1 MASLRANLP
10 CRNSTLTCCYLLSI
24 VHMMLYLRYYRDV
37 SLEMSF
43 DGVCVC
49 LQYKTEKDGIQETR
63 VEHKVVLSS
72 TDDDFDYDAVS
83 SGSILFYPDV
93 TQVVSSVSL
102 SSD

>member
-1 MASLRANLP
+1 M
-10 CRNSTLTCCYLLSI
+10 
-24 VHMMLYLRYYRDV
+24 
-37 SLEMSF
+37 
-43 DGVCVC
+43 VCVC

-72 TDDDFDYDAVS
+72 ADDDFDYDAVS